1 MPPIA
6 ASGKA
11 EVDTEASPFHQGR
24 MSAAHPLDRPA
35 HAALFS
41 RQAGLSSGGDLARR
55 LRAEYGPFAAAR
67 DDSDEALA
75 ALCALN
81 PAEGGL
87 ALIEPEGA
95 RLPKALPV
103 VSQAPCAQMLLGEFH
118 PRPIRETIAVLGP
131 EDASEMQAL
140 AALTRPGP
148 FSTRTH
154 ELGRFLGVRREGR
167 LIAMAGERMQP
178 TGFTEV
184 SGVCTHPD
192 FQGMGLAGQL
202 MSAVIANILDKGER
216 AFLHAYTHNRSAI
229 GLYESL
235 GFAQRAVVVLT
246 LSGPQPSGSSTR

>member
-1 MPPIA
+1 
-6 ASGKA
+6 
-11 EVDTEASPFHQGR
+11 

-81 PAEGGL
+81 PQEGGL
-87 ALIEPEGA
+87 ALVEPEGA
-95 RLPKALPV
+95 RLPRGLPIA
-103 VSQAPCAQMLLGEFH
+103 SQAPC
-118 PRPIRETIAVLGP
+118 
-131 EDASEMQAL
+131 
-140 AALTRPGP
+140 ALTRPGP

-202 MSAVIANILDKGER
+202 MSAVIANILEKGER

-246 LSGPQPSGSSTR
+246 LSGPQING